1 MRAIRVPVPL
11 FQEVATRRKDSARVH
26 HPLTI
31 RVHIFAL
38 GFAHFHWAA
47 QPELSRVSH
56 LSPHFNSSTI
66 LVRALQRTW
75 PTSSPRSGV
84 RLASGRRVGF
94 LERMI
99 SVCPMPPVKTDSPAA
114 AGFEPSAWISV
125 SGRPGGVPA
134 HPATRDVG
142 PRGRGPSRPCSRPLR
157 SRGCLPRS
165 EERRVGKECRS
176 RWSPYH

>member
-11 FQEVATRRKDSARVH
+11 FQEVATRRKDSAGVH

-38 GFAHFHWAA
+38 GFAHSHWAA

-84 RLASGRRVGF
+84 RLASGRRVRFVENERLRERPTPGTPPCVRVRTRRFETVTLTF
-94 LERMI
+94 LEQRRE
-99 SVCPMPPVKTDSPAA
+99 SQRFEVCLGK
-114 AGFEPSAWISV
+114 
-125 SGRPGGVPA
+125 
-134 HPATRDVG
+134 
-142 PRGRGPSRPCSRPLR
+142 
-157 SRGCLPRS
+157 PRS
-165 EERRVGKECRS
+165 EEHTSELQS
-176 RWSPYH
+176 R